1 MSRILDALQTALL
14 RVPGKSTTGAEN
26 DEGDGDPEE
35 QRLPK
40 KSSKKKGGKRL
51 GTVRGPSFT
60 CQETP
65 ASRPRTAVSQ
75 DTPASRTRT
84 AASQNKPA
92 SRNQSAVS
100 QKFSLSLDV
109 WFLNDSPLFYSPTV
123 FVKEGISALRQTLA
137 SMGLEFISNLSF
149 DFMEDYRASVL
160 VIERESLSNYMV
172 DTGGPD
178 VDFKKFLDATHGK
191 VDDYFKSS
199 KLIIKIYNEWLLQNI
214 FDESE
219 NLRYHYKTFD
229 SLLNSCYKMHE
240 REIQCLEKIAE
251 FNDRQVEERDRIMA
265 PRVYLRGDKFNIT
278 YGITRKQGAYG
289 RYFVSNYIQA
299 DEDLRDIIPLREE
312 VIVDAKLQIS
322 NMTEKVGIVHGDLS
336 IRNMIF
342 SGGRINFIDYGI
354 SSILS
359 DAQKRNK
366 KWLRKISLQCQDEVE
381 ELLSSSAD

>member
-1 MSRILDALQTALL
+1 MSRILDALQAAFL
-14 RVPGKSTTGAEN
+14 RVPVKSTAGAEN
-26 DEGDGDPEE
+26 DEGDGGPEE
-35 QRLPK
+35 QRLQK

-51 GTVRGPSFT
+51 GTARGPSFT
-60 CQETP
+60 
-65 ASRPRTAVSQ
+65 SQ
-75 DTPASRTRT
+75 DTPASRTRS
-84 AASQNKPA
+84 AVSQNKPA
-92 SRNQSAVS
+92 FRNQSAVS
-100 QKFSLSLDV
+100 QKFSLSLHV
-109 WFLNDSPLFYSPTV
+109 WFHNDSPLFYSPTV
-123 FVKEGISALRQTLA
+123 LVKGGISALRQTLA
-137 SMGLEFISNLSF
+137 LMGLEFISNLTF

-160 VIERESLSNYMV
+160 VIERGSLFKYMV
-172 DTGGPD
+172 DTGGPH
-178 VDFKKFLDATHGK
+178 VNFKKFLDATHGK
-191 VDDYFKSS
+191 ADDYFKSS
-199 KLIIKIYNEWLLQNI
+199 KLIVKIYNEWLLQNI

-219 NLRYHYKTFD
+219 DLQYHYKTFD

-240 REIQCLEKIAE
+240 REIQCLAKIAE

-342 SGGRINFIDYGI
+342 SGGRINFIDYGA

-359 DAQKRNK
+359 DAQKQDK

-381 ELLSSSAD
+381 KLLSRSAV